1 MTEPAG
7 EPSSAPVAPIAP
19 IAPVLFKARG
29 RGKAKANMRK
39 RSPTPPP
46 ARPTD
51 SDSDSDDS
59 GDSDDAAE
67 SGLRGIKRRRRNVG
81 SGLVSA
87 STEPAGMTTT
97 TTTTTMSSATG
108 EQPLHVTDRS
118 ALLANADAAT
128 KQSHMFDDV
137 DGKVKVKAK
146 AKAKLAAPAPA
157 AGAPPARSVGPVKS
171 AANIRTITIT
181 DFAPDVCKDYKL
193 TGFCGFGDN
202 CKFLHARE
210 DYKQGWQL
218 DNEWEAV
225 TKGKKHLGGT
235 VMASADR
242 SRNTGAGAG
251 AGAVANDG
259 DGDGDDD
266 EEAMLRDIPF
276 ACILCRSGYKQPVV
290 TRCGHYFCER
300 CALTR
305 YRRDPT
311 CAACGSATTGV
322 FNNARRL
329 SKLLERKRER
339 AAQQRQAAID
349 AGEEVSSEEDEA
361 GEDAD

>member
-1 MTEPAG
+1 MTDAT
-7 EPSSAPVAPIAP
+7 EPSSAPAAL

-46 ARPTD
+46 ARPAD
-51 SDSDSDDS
+51 SDSDSDS
-59 GDSDDAAE
+59 DSDG
-67 SGLRGIKRRRRNVG
+67 GLRGIKRRKRTG
-81 SGLVSA
+81 GAGMISA
-87 STEPAGMTTT
+87 FTEPTGATAT
-97 TTTTTMSSATG
+97 SSSTG
-108 EQPLHVTDRS
+108 LEEPLHITDRS
-118 ALLANADAAT
+118 ALLSNSDAAT
-128 KQSHMFDDV
+128 KQSHWFDDT
-137 DGKVKVKAK
+137 DSKSGKAGKSGKTKMPAPT
-146 AKAKLAAPAPA
+146 ATPASAPA
-157 AGAPPARSVGPVKS
+157 ARSVGPVKS

-235 VMASADR
+235 VVASADR
-242 SRNTGAGAG
+242 SKNAGAG
-251 AGAVANDG
+251 AAADDDG
-259 DGDGDDD
+259 DD

-276 ACILCRSGYKQPVV
+276 ACIICRSSYKQPVV

-322 FNNARRL
+322 FNNAKRL

-339 AAQQRQAAID
+339 AAQRRQAAID
-349 AGEEVSSEEDEA
+349 AGEELSSEEEEEA
-361 GEDAD
+361 GEEAD